1 MSRMVLQKL
10 LHPGMSATI
19 RERGYDQVGGFVTD
33 AAEYAA
39 DVDGSDGRRPWRAH

>member
-10 LHPGMSATI
+10 LHPGMATT